1 MSKKIVIAMSGGVDS
16 SAAAALLR
24 EQGFE
29 VVGLSMQ
36 LWDYTRKIT
45 SEDESWELKRGGTCC
60 SLDDIYDARRV
71 ARFLGI
77 PFYVVNFEQAF
88 EKDVVHPFVE
98 SYLNGE
104 TPIPC
109 TLCNTFIKFDRLL
122 ARATQIGA
130 NQIATGHYARIRQN
144 SETGRYELLRGID
157 KAKDQSFF
165 LFELTQD
172 QLSRM
177 HFPLGEFT
185 KAKVRQMAQAY
196 RLPVSEKPES
206 QEICFIPS
214 KDPGKFIERYLST
227 QSNDKEI
234 SNPNT
239 GPKEGRDAQA
249 SLGPGL
255 IVNKQGVVLGKHRGI
270 HHFTVGQRKGLGV
283 AASERLYVIQTD
295 KRNRRVVVGQ
305 NRDLFRSDLIATK
318 VNWISIKKWTEP
330 IRVKAQIRNRHQAAD
345 ATLLS
350 EDGKSIFVHFDEP
363 QRAITPGQAVAFYQD
378 DLVVG
383 GGWIQ
388 KDC

>member
-165 LFELTQD
+165 LFELTQY

-214 KDPGKFIERYLST
+214 KDPGKFVERYLST

-234 SNPNT
+234 SNQNAS
-239 GPKEGRDAQA
+239 PKE
-249 SLGPGL
+249 GL
-255 IVNKQGVVLGKHRGI
+255 IVNKKGVVLGKHKGI

-283 AASERLYVIQTD
+283 SASERLYVIQTD
-295 KRNRRVVVGQ
+295 KRNRRVTVGQ
-305 NRDLFRSDLIATK
+305 DRDLFRSNLIATK

-363 QRAITPGQAVAFYQD
+363 QRAITPGQAVVFYQD
-378 DLVVG
+378 DLVMG

-388 KDC
+388 TDC